1 MMTEKFTVTGMS
13 CAACQANVTKA
24 VSKLEGVRSCNV
36 NLLSGAMTV
45 EFEPPA
51 DVQKIC
57 SAVTA
62 IGYGAELQSAESTP
76 ESGYRSRW
84 KERTKRQAEK
94 EKALKFRMIFSIV
107 LLVPLMYIAMGEML
121 GLPVPSVFTGMENMG
136 VSALTQ
142 FILAVPI
149 IFVNRKFFI
158 SGFKALFKRVPNMD
172 SLVAIGSS
180 ASLIYGLYSL
190 YRIIWSQGHADMDTA
205 HIYAHQLY
213 FESAAMILT
222 LVTAGK
228 YMEARSTS
236 KTSDAL
242 GKLAELAPKTA
253 RVIRDGAELTIPSEQ
268 LVVGDVIVI
277 RPGDTIPADGRLTD
291 GHGSVDESAVTG
303 ESIPVEKSVGDS
315 VITATVNRNG
325 SFKMTAE
332 KVGDNTALAQ
342 MIRLVEDAANTKA
355 PIARIADKVSAVF
368 VPTVICIAVVTF
380 IIWLIAGK
388 DFEFALSCAVA
399 VLVISCPCALGLAT
413 PVAVTVGTGKAAQM
427 GILIKSA
434 EALENLHNADVIVLD
449 KTGTVT
455 TGTPAAEDIIV
466 FGDISEE
473 IFLSEAAAVEYGSE
487 HPLGEAVVRL
497 AQERGLHIPKAE
509 NFSAHSGRGVSA
521 EVNGHEY
528 IAGNAA
534 FMEENGIISPDDAE
548 IYDTVKKL
556 SSEGKT
562 PLIFARD
569 GKAAGMIS
577 AADGIRSDST
587 RAVSRFK
594 ELGLS
599 VIMLTGDNR
608 VTANAIAAKAGITEV
623 ISDVLPENKEECIRK
638 LRDEGRKVIMVGDGI
653 NDAPALTRADIGI
666 AVGSGTDIAVDSA
679 DIVLMHDSLCDA
691 AAAIH
696 LSRSVM
702 RNIRMNLFWAFF
714 YNVLGIPLAAGALY
728 PAFGISLSPMI
739 GSAAMSL
746 SSVCVVSNALR
757 LRRFKDDYAYINS
770 NNAEKPQE
778 RIDVKMTK
786 TVNVEGMM
794 CMHCAGHV
802 QKALEEVEGV
812 SSVQVDLEGK
822 KAVCSLSSDVP
833 DEALISAVEKAGYK
847 ALAVNS

>member
-24 VSKLEGVRSCNV
+24 VSRLEGVRSCNV

-45 EFEPPA
+45 DFEPPA

-57 SAVTA
+57 SAVNA
-62 IGYGAELQSAESTP
+62 IGYTAEVQSAESTP
-76 ESGYRSRW
+76 ENGYSSRR
-84 KERTKRQAEK
+84 KELIGRQAEK
-94 EKALKFRMIFSIV
+94 EKALRFRMIFSII
-107 LLVPLMYIAMGEML
+107 LLVPLMYIAMGEMAE
-121 GLPVPSVFTGMENMG
+121 LPVPPIFTGMENAG
-136 VSALTQ
+136 VAALTQ
-142 FILAVPI
+142 LILAVPI

-190 YRIIWSQGHADMDTA
+190 YRIIYSQGHMDLDTA

-242 GKLAELAPKTA
+242 GKLTELAPKTA
-253 RVIRDGAELTIPSEQ
+253 RVIRNGEELTIPSEK
-268 LVVGDVIVI
+268 LVVGDIIVI
-277 RPGDTIPADGRLTD
+277 RPGDTIPADGKLID

-303 ESIPVEKSVGDS
+303 ESIPVEKASGDN
-315 VITATVNRNG
+315 VITASVNKNG
-325 SFKMTAE
+325 SFKMEAE

-342 MIRLVEDAANTKA
+342 MIRLVDNAADTKA

-368 VPTVICIAVVTF
+368 VPTVICIAVLTLIV
-380 IIWLIAGK
+380 WLIAGK
-388 DFEFALSCAVA
+388 EFEFALSCAVA

-413 PVAVTVGTGKAAQM
+413 PVAVTAGTGKAAQM

-434 EALENLHNADVIVLD
+434 EALEDLHNADVIVLD

-455 TGTPAAEDIIV
+455 TGTPAVENIIV
-466 FGDISEE
+466 FDNISEE

-487 HPLGEAVVRL
+487 HPLGEAVVRF
-497 AQERGLHIPKAE
+497 AQERGLDIPKAE
-509 NFSAHSGRGVSA
+509 GFSAHSGRGVSA
-521 EVNGHEY
+521 EVNGHKY
-528 IAGNAA
+528 FAGNAA
-534 FMEENGIISPDDAE
+534 FMEENGIISTENAA
-548 IYDTVKKL
+548 IYDTINKL

-569 GKAAGMIS
+569 GKAAGIIS
-577 AADGIRSDST
+577 AADGIRSDSR

-608 VTANAIAAKAGITEV
+608 ITANAIAEKAGISEV

-638 LRDEGRKVIMVGDGI
+638 LKNEG
-653 NDAPALTRADIGI
+653 
-666 AVGSGTDIAVDSA
+666 
-679 DIVLMHDSLCDA
+679 
-691 AAAIH
+691 
-696 LSRSVM
+696 
-702 RNIRMNLFWAFF
+702 
-714 YNVLGIPLAAGALY
+714 
-728 PAFGISLSPMI
+728 
-739 GSAAMSL
+739 
-746 SSVCVVSNALR
+746 
-757 LRRFKDDYAYINS
+757 
-770 NNAEKPQE
+770 
-778 RIDVKMTK
+778 
-786 TVNVEGMM
+786 
-794 CMHCAGHV
+794 
-802 QKALEEVEGV
+802 
-812 SSVQVDLEGK
+812 
-822 KAVCSLSSDVP
+822 
-833 DEALISAVEKAGYK
+833 
-847 ALAVNS
+847 

>member
-1 MMTEKFTVTGMS
+1 MTTEKFTVTGMS

-24 VSKLEGVRSCNV
+24 VSKLDGVKSCNV

-45 EFEPPA
+45 DFDSPA
-51 DVQKIC
+51 DVQRIC
-57 SAVTA
+57 SAVNA
-62 IGYGAELQSAESTP
+62 IGYTAEVQSAESIS

-94 EKALKFRMIFSIV
+94 EKALKFRMIFSII

-121 GLPVPSVFTGMENMG
+121 GLPVPSIFTGMENAG

-142 FILAVPI
+142 LILAVPI

-158 SGFKALFKRVPNMD
+158 SGFKALFRKVPNMD

-190 YRIIWSQGHADMDTA
+190 YRIIYGQGHMDMDSVHSYT
-205 HIYAHQLY
+205 HQLY

-253 RVIRDGAELTIPSEQ
+253 RVIRNGEEMTIPSEK
-268 LVVGDVIVI
+268 LVVGDIIVV
-277 RPGDTIPADGRLTD
+277 RPGDTIPADGKLID

-303 ESIPVEKSVGDS
+303 ESIPVEKSSGDN
-315 VITATVNRNG
+315 VITASVNKNG
-325 SFKMTAE
+325 SFKMEAE

-342 MIRLVEDAANTKA
+342 MIRLVDNAADTKA

-368 VPTVICIAVVTF
+368 VPTVIGIALVTF

-388 DFEFALSCAVA
+388 EFEFALSCAVA

-413 PVAVTVGTGKAAQM
+413 PVAVTVGTGKAAQL

-455 TGTPAAEDIIV
+455 TGTPAVEDVIL

-473 IFLSEAAAVEYGSE
+473 IFLTEAAAVEYGSE
-487 HPLGEAVVRL
+487 HPLGEAVVSF
-497 AQERGLHIPKAE
+497 AQERGLDIPKAD

-521 EVNGHEY
+521 EVNGHGY

-534 FMEENGIISPDDAE
+534 FMEEKGIISPDNTE
-548 IYDTVKKL
+548 IYDTTKRL

-569 GKAAGMIS
+569 GKAAGIIS
-577 AADGIRSDST
+577 AADSIRTDSK
-587 RAVSRFK
+587 RAVNRFK

-608 VTANAIAAKAGITEV
+608 ITANAIAKKAGISEV
-623 ISDVLPENKEECIRK
+623 ISDVLPENKEECIRR
-638 LRDEGRKVIMVGDGI
+638 LIDEGKKVIMVGDGI

-691 AAAIH
+691 AAAIS

-757 LRRFKDDYAYINS
+757 LRRFRDEYAYIN
-770 NNAEKPQE
+770 NADKPQE

-794 CMHCAGHV
+794 CMHCVAHV

-812 SSVQVDLEGK
+812 SSVQVDLEK
-822 KAVCSLSSDVP
+822 ETAVCTLSAEVS
-833 DEALISAVEKAGYK
+833 DEALSSAVEKAGYK
-847 ALAVNS
+847 AVSIDN

>member
-1 MMTEKFTVTGMS
+1 MTEKFTVTGMS

-24 VSKLEGVRSCNV
+24 VSKVEGVSSCNV
-36 NLLSGAMTV
+36 NLLSGTMTV
-45 EFEPPA
+45 DFGPPA

-57 SAVTA
+57 SAVNA
-62 IGYGAELQSAESTP
+62 IGYGAQLQTENAAAES
-76 ESGYRSRW
+76 SYRSRR
-84 KERTKRQAEK
+84 KELTQRQAEK
-94 EKALKFRMIFSIV
+94 EKSLKFRMIFSII
-107 LLVPLMYIAMGEML
+107 LLVPLMYIAMGEMI
-121 GLPVPSVFTGMENMG
+121 GLPVPAFLTGMENAG

-142 FILAVPI
+142 LLLALPI

-158 SGFKALFKRVPNMD
+158 SGFKALFRKVPNMD

-180 ASLIYGLYSL
+180 ASLIYGIYSL
-190 YRIIWSQGHADMDTA
+190 YRIIYGQGHMDTDSV
-205 HIYAHQLY
+205 HSYAHQLY

-228 YMEARSTS
+228 YMEARSEA

-253 RVIRDGAELTIPSEQ
+253 RVIRDGEEITIPSEQ
-268 LVVGDVIVI
+268 LAVGDIIVI
-277 RPGDTIPADGRLTD
+277 RPGDTIPADGIITD
-291 GHGSVDESAVTG
+291 GRGSVDESAVTG
-303 ESIPVEKSVGDS
+303 ESIPAEKSVGDS
-315 VITATVNRNG
+315 VITASVNKNG
-325 SFKMTAE
+325 SFKIRAE

-342 MIRLVEDAANTKA
+342 MIRLVENAADTKA

-368 VPTVICIAVVTF
+368 VPTVIGIAVITF
-380 IIWLIAGK
+380 IIWLLTGSG
-388 DFEFALSCAVA
+388 FEFALSCAVS

-413 PVAVTVGTGKAAQM
+413 PVAVTVGTGKAAQL

-434 EALENLHNADVIVLD
+434 EALEALHNAEVIVLD

-455 TGTPAAEDIIV
+455 TGTPEVEDIIV
-466 FGDISEE
+466 FGGISEE
-473 IFLSEAAAVEYGSE
+473 TFLSEAAAAEYGSE
-487 HPLGEAVVRL
+487 HPLGEAVVRC
-497 AQERGLHIPKAE
+497 AQKRGLDIPKAE

-521 EVNGHEY
+521 EVNGHGY
-528 IAGNAA
+528 ISGNTA
-534 FMEENGIISPDDAE
+534 FMEENGIISPDDTE
-548 IYDTVKKL
+548 IYNTVKRL

-562 PLIFARD
+562 PLIFSRD
-569 GKAAGMIS
+569 GKPVGIIS
-577 AADGIRSDST
+577 AADGIRSDSK

-608 VTANAIAAKAGITEV
+608 LTAAAIAEKAGITEV
-623 ISDVLPENKEECIRK
+623 ISDVLPENKAECIEK
-638 LRDEGRKVIMVGDGI
+638 LKNEGRKVIMVGDGI
-653 NDAPALTRADIGI
+653 NDAPALTCADIGI

-679 DIVLMHDSLCDA
+679 DIVLLHDSLCDA
-691 AAAIH
+691 AAAIS

-728 PAFGISLSPMI
+728 PAFGIALNPMI

-757 LRRFKDDYAYINS
+757 LRSFSDEYAYING

-778 RIDVKMTK
+778 RIDEKMTK
-786 TVNVEGMM
+786 TLNVEGMM
-794 CMHCAGHV
+794 CMHCVAHV

-812 SSVQVDLEGK
+812 SSVQVDLEK
-822 KAVCSLSSDVP
+822 KTAVCTISAEVA
-833 DEALISAVEKAGYK
+833 DEALISAVEKAGYT
-847 ALAVNS
+847 AAVIG

>member
-1 MMTEKFTVTGMS
+1 MTEKFTVTGMS

-24 VSKLEGVRSCNV
+24 VSKVEGVSSCNV
-36 NLLSGAMTV
+36 NLLSGTMTV
-45 EFEPPA
+45 DFVPPA

-57 SAVTA
+57 SAVNA
-62 IGYGAELQSAESTP
+62 IGYGAQLQTENVTA

-84 KERTKRQAEK
+84 KERTQRQAEK
-94 EKALKFRMIFSIV
+94 EKSLKFRMIFSII
-107 LLVPLMYIAMGEML
+107 LLVPLMYIAMGEMI
-121 GLPVPSVFTGMENMG
+121 GLPVPLFLTGMENAG

-142 FILAVPI
+142 LLLALPI

-158 SGFKALFKRVPNMD
+158 SGFKALFRKVPNMD

-180 ASLIYGLYSL
+180 ASLIYGIYSL
-190 YRIIWSQGHADMDTA
+190 YRIISGQGHMDMNSVHT
-205 HIYAHQLY
+205 YAHQLY

-228 YMEARSTS
+228 YMEARSAA

-253 RVIRDGAELTIPSEQ
+253 RVIRDGEEITIPSEQ
-268 LVVGDVIVI
+268 LAVGDIIVI
-277 RPGDTIPADGRLTD
+277 RPGDTIPADGVIAD
-291 GHGSVDESAVTG
+291 GSGSVDESAVTG
-303 ESIPVEKSVGDS
+303 ESIPAEKSVGDN
-315 VITATVNRNG
+315 VITASVNKNG
-325 SFKMTAE
+325 SFKMRAE
-332 KVGDNTALAQ
+332 RVGDNTALAQ
-342 MIRLVEDAANTKA
+342 MIRLVENAADTKA

-368 VPTVICIAVVTF
+368 VPTVIGIAIVTL
-380 IIWLIAGK
+380 IIWLLVGSG
-388 DFEFALSCAVA
+388 FEFALSCAVS

-434 EALENLHNADVIVLD
+434 EALEHLHNAEVIVLD

-455 TGTPAAEDIIV
+455 TGTPEAEDIIV

-473 IFLSEAAAVEYGSE
+473 TFLAEAAAAEYGSE
-487 HPLGEAVVRL
+487 HPLGEAVVRR
-497 AQERGLHIPKAE
+497 AQKRGLDIPKAE

-521 EVNGHEY
+521 EVNSHVY
-528 IAGNAA
+528 ISGNVA
-534 FMEENGIISPDDAE
+534 FMEEKGIISPDDTE
-548 IYDTVKKL
+548 IYDTVKRL

-569 GKAAGMIS
+569 GKPVGIIS
-577 AADGIRSDST
+577 TADGIRSDSK

-608 VTANAIAAKAGITEV
+608 LTADAIAKKAGITEV
-623 ISDVLPENKEECIRK
+623 ISDVLPENKAECIEK
-638 LRDEGRKVIMVGDGI
+638 LKSEGKKVIMVGDGI
-653 NDAPALTRADIGI
+653 NDAPALTCADIGI

-691 AAAIH
+691 AAAIS

-714 YNVLGIPLAAGALY
+714 YNILGIPLAAGALY
-728 PAFGISLSPMI
+728 PAFGIALSPMI

-757 LRRFKDDYAYINS
+757 LRSFRDEYAYINN

-778 RIDVKMTK
+778 RKDEKMTK
-786 TVNVEGMM
+786 TLNVEGMM
-794 CMHCAGHV
+794 CIHCVAHV
-802 QKALEEVEGV
+802 QKALEEVAGV
-812 SSVQVDLEGK
+812 SSVQVDLDK
-822 KAVCSLSSDVP
+822 KTAVCTLSAEVA
-833 DEALISAVEKAGYK
+833 DEALISAVEKAGYT
-847 ALAVNS
+847 AAVIG